1 MKLGFMQVMDH
12 QLFAIKGKQL
22 KGTGEEV
29 MRMKKRKKDHVWRK
43 SEAYCVLENVL
54 K

>member
-29 MRMKKRKKDHVWRK
+29 MRMKKGKKDHV
-43 SEAYCVLENVL
+43 
-54 K
+54 

>member
-1 MKLGFMQVMDH
+1 MQVMDH

-22 KGTGEEV
+22 KVTAEEV
-29 MRMKKRKKDHVWRK
+29 MGMKKRKKDHVSTK
-43 SEAYCVLENVL
+43 SKAYCVLENVL